1 MAIPRHLDEATARLK
16 QAAAGIDETRQKP
29 LSLESV
35 KEWLV
40 ALTEYAMASV
50 DIHTFNNESVHEKLH
65 ELAGRIGAKGFPPT
79 SPGSGHQHSV
89 TKRKR
94 QM

>member
-16 QAAAGIDETRQKP
+16 QAAARIAEARQKP
-29 LSLESV
+29 VSLESV

-79 SPGSGHQHSV
+79 TPRGGPQPSMA
-89 TKRKR
+89 KRKR
-94 QM
+94 QV